1 MKSEHDERECLTVF
15 ESFYRMRKHV
25 VSAIV
30 LFLALGITLL
40 IWPGL
45 FLRFACNIIGALL
58 IAFGVVTLIGELR
71 MPDRS
76 MFTMG
81 FGVVITAVGVVIIAN
96 PEMVSSIIP
105 VVFGL
110 ILLFDGVSNIRQAL
124 GLRRFEVGN
133 WAFLLLLGIVTLALG
148 AVILLHPY
156 GTAEL
161 AFRVMGAALIY
172 NALSDLIIA
181 VQMNRT
187 AKKSGIYKEKG
198 RAIDVDVRPVDD
210 NE

>member
-1 MKSEHDERECLTVF
+1 MF

-25 VSAIV
+25 LSAII
-30 LFLALGITLL
+30 LFLVLGIALL

-71 MPDRS
+71 MTSRS
-76 MFTMG
+76 MLTIG
-81 FGVVITAVGVVIIAN
+81 FGVVITAVGIVIIAN

-105 VVFGL
+105 IVFGL
-110 ILLFDGVSNIRQAL
+110 ILLFDGVGNLRYAL
-124 GLRRFEVGN
+124 GLRRFGTDN
-133 WAFLLLLGIVTLALG
+133 WVFLMVLGIVTLVFG

-161 AFRVMGAALIY
+161 AFRIIGAALIY

-181 VQMNRT
+181 VQMNRA
-187 AKKSGIYKEKG
+187 AKQAGVHKEKG
-198 RAIDVDVRPVDD
+198 RAIDVEARPVDD
-210 NE
+210 DE

>member
-1 MKSEHDERECLTVF
+1 MF
-15 ESFYRMRKHV
+15 ESFYRMRRHV
-25 VSAIV
+25 VSAII
-30 LFLALGITLL
+30 LFLVLGTALL

-58 IAFGVVTLIGELR
+58 IVFGAVTIIGELR
-71 MPDRS
+71 MPGRS
-76 MFTMG
+76 MVTMG
-81 FGVVITAVGVVIIAN
+81 FGVVIAAVGIVIITN

-105 VVFGL
+105 IVFGL
-110 ILLFDGVSNIRQAL
+110 ILLIDGLSNVRQAL

-133 WAFLLLLGIVTLALG
+133 WAFLLVLGIVTLVLG
-148 AVILLHPY
+148 VVILLHPY

-172 NALSDLIIA
+172 NAVSDLIIA

-187 AKKSGIYKEKG
+187 AKQAGIYKEKG
-198 RAIDVDVRPVDD
+198 RAIDVDARPVDD
-210 NE
+210 DE

>member
-1 MKSEHDERECLTVF
+1 M
-15 ESFYRMRKHV
+15 
-25 VSAIV
+25 SAIS
-30 LFLALGITLL
+30 LFLVLGIALL
-40 IWPGL
+40 IWSGL

-58 IAFGVVTLIGELR
+58 IAFGAVTIIGELR
-71 MPDRS
+71 MPGRS
-76 MFTMG
+76 IFTMG
-81 FGVVITAVGVVIIAN
+81 FGVVITAVGIVIIAN

-110 ILLFDGVSNIRQAL
+110 ILLFDGLNNVRQAL

-133 WAFLLLLGIVTLALG
+133 WAFLLVLGIVTLVFG
-148 AVILLHPY
+148 VVILLHPY

-172 NALSDLIIA
+172 NAVSDLIIA

-187 AKKSGIYKEKG
+187 AKQAGIYKEKG
-198 RAIDVDVRPVDD
+198 RAIDVDARPVDD
-210 NE
+210 DE

>member
-1 MKSEHDERECLTVF
+1 MF

-25 VSAIV
+25 ISAII
-30 LFLALGITLL
+30 LFLVLGIALL

-76 MFTMG
+76 MLTMG
-81 FGVVITAVGVVIIAN
+81 FGVVITAVGIVIIAN

-133 WAFLLLLGIVTLALG
+133 WAFLLLLGIVTLVLG
-148 AVILLHPY
+148 VVILLHPY

-161 AFRVMGAALIY
+161 AFRVIGAALIY

-181 VQMNRT
+181 VQMNRA

-198 RAIDVDVRPVDD
+198 RAIDVDARPVDD